1 MEHMTTKKQPK
12 PKKFRT
18 KSITKAKLLF
28 MYIIGAGIASFLY
41 AISCLFTGY
50 SLWYAAI
57 PYSLLIIYGIAVF
70 IWKNWK
76 MIWVFIQNVERG
88 RLLMF
93 LNNSTHFEYSH
104 KMRVIEWVYPRSGSV
119 RNETR
124 SKLGKKL
131 MDGKELSLEEK
142 KLMKK
147 KVVTCPQQLLD
158 GFNKTMLVNALIWAH
173 TRIQVLDDEIRDIME
188 LTDENIEAFD
198 IYREIA
204 KIKEPCLN

>member
-1 MEHMTTKKQPK
+1 MTTEKKSK
-12 PKKFRT
+12 PKKYRT

-28 MYIIGAGIASFLY
+28 MYIIGAGIVSFIY
-41 AISCLFTGY
+41 AISCLFTGL
-50 SLWYAAI
+50 SFWYAAL

-93 LNNSTHFEYSH
+93 LNNSTHFEYAH
-104 KMRVIEWVYPRSGSV
+104 KMKVIEWVYPRSGSI
-119 RNETR
+119 RKEAR
-124 SKLGKKL
+124 MKLNNKI
-131 MDGKELSLEEK
+131 MEGKELTLEEK
-142 KLMKK
+142 ILMRKQ
-147 KVVTCPQQLLD
+147 VVACPQQLFD

-173 TRIQVLDDEIRDIME
+173 TRIQVLDDEIREIME

-198 IYREIA
+198 IYKEIA